1 MSIRKVTN
9 TIAEWRNTESSNP
22 KGTATIT
29 MDYRYLLVKTRKRSY
44 LFDLLDRDLMGALC
58 MHSPLL
64 FNSLFVDKEFVV
76 QSGFTL
82 RRQWTKFIEHPKSD
96 DVTVVRTDHP
106 AYPRLMISYNS
117 VKELEEADF
126 DVLRNYNQ
134 RCGIRA
140 QVFSKVKT
148 NDKEIQFYRDYY
160 SDFEILRT
168 PKPIDGIDYS
178 VSVLANGQ
186 PQYYYGLEEFIYEAF
201 SIYNTEETQ

>member
-82 RRQWTKFIEHPKSD
+82 RRQWTKFIEHPKSNE
-96 DVTVVRTDHP
+96 VTIVRTDNP
-106 AYPRLMISYNS
+106 LYPKLMISYNS
-117 VKELEEADF
+117 VKELNDAHF

-134 RCGIRA
+134 RGGICA
-140 QVFSKVKT
+140 QTFSKVKT

-168 PKPIDGIDYS
+168 PKVINGMSYS

-201 SIYNTEETQ
+201 SIYNAEETQ